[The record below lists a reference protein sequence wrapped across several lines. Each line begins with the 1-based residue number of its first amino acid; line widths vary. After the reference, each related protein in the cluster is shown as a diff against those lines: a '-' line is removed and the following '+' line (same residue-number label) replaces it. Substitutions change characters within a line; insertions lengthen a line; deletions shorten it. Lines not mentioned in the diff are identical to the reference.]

1 MTCLVN
7 DGNEVSE
14 CFSLGLRIYIG
25 GGTWLLGIVGVYD
38 FANREVDEP
47 EPELFESDEVG

>member
-1 MTCLVN
+1 MTCLVD

-14 CFSLGLRIYIG
+14 CFGLGLRKSIG
-25 GGTWLLGIVGVYD
+25 SGTWRLGIVRVYD
-38 FANREVDEP
+38 FANCEVDEP